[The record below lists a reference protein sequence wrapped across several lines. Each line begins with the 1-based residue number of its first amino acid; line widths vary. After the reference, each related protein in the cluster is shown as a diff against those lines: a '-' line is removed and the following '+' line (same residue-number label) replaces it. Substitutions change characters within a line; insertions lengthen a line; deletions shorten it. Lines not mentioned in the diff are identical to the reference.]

1 MSPTFKRSIVTAPEP
16 NRRQAKRNFSVRFG
30 TLVAIIS
37 GIMMLLGVSLS
48 GANFWSTSTL
58 TASGEQSHTMLLSI
72 RQHMTADMMHDALRG
87 MVYKSLYSA
96 RAFRPDLQ
104 AEATAEIKE
113 FSQTFRDAV
122 AAQAGFDLPQA
133 LRDKFD
139 ALATPLD
146 DYIKGAE
153 GIVALVA
160 ASKLPDAE
168 KALTDFEQRF
178 KMLETAMEQ
187 ASEAL
192 EATNADELAQAA
204 RLTQIASL
212 IGWVGLALSLITAI
226 VVWIVARI
234 QGTTPLVAMTER
246 LRGLADGNL
255 TEPTD
260 WVLRIRELDALQA
273 VMKKFR
279 TALADRQRLMAET
292 DAASAATQARAA
304 EADALTAELGHV
316 VSAAVAG
323 DFSRRIDPHYHDQKL
338 NDLAAR
344 FNELVETVDRGI
356 SETVAVLGA
365 LAEADLTQRMSGGYA
380 GALKRLADDA
390 NGVGSR
396 LTEIVLKL
404 RSTSRLL
411 KTATGEILSGA
422 NDLAERTTRQA
433 ATIEETSA
441 TMEQL
446 AAAVV
451 KNANIAEE
459 ASKNARSVTQTAE
472 AGGQVML
479 RATEAMERITQSSS
493 KISNIIGLIDDIAF
507 QTNLLALNASV
518 EAARAGEAGK
528 GFAVVAIEVRRL
540 AQSAAEA
547 SNEVKALIEQSST
560 EVTTGSR
567 LVADAA
573 SQLDAMLNGAR
584 RNFELLEGIARDSRS
599 QAGSIEEVNIAVRTL
614 DEMTQHN
621 AALVEETNAAIEQTE
636 AQANELDMIV
646 DVFSLEE
653 QPTGRRRAA

>member
-1 MSPTFKRSIVTAPEP
+1 MSNITSGTAVTSPQAD
-16 NRRQAKRNFSVRFG
+16 RRRAKRNFSVRFG
-30 TLVAIIS
+30 TLVAVIS

-122 AAQAGFDLPQA
+122 AAQAGFDLPQS
-133 LRDKFD
+133 LRDKFN

-153 GIVALVA
+153 AIVALVA
-160 ASKLPDAE
+160 ASKLPEAE
-168 KALTDFEQRF
+168 KALADFEQRF

-204 RLTQIASL
+204 SLTQIASL
-212 IGWVGLALSLITAI
+212 IGWVGLALSIITAI
-226 VVWIVARI
+226 AVWVVARI

-279 TALADRQRLMAET
+279 TALADRQRLMGET
-292 DAASAATQARAA
+292 DAANAATQARAA
-304 EADALTAELGHV
+304 EADALNVELGQL

-323 DFSRRIDPHYHDQKL
+323 DFSRRIDPRYHDDKL
-338 NDLAAR
+338 NHLAGQ
-344 FNELVETVDRGI
+344 FNELVDTVDRGI

-365 LAEADLTQRMSGGYA
+365 LAEADLTQRMSDGYA

-584 RNFELLEGIARDSRS
+584 RNFELLEGIARDSRN